1 MADKTESF
9 EDKLRSI
16 LAQFEFSKT
25 IREYDLKGIHFRAYM
40 YVPERHP
47 DTNEVFY
54 EREDDAHLL
63 KVSKKYISCVKCIN
77 HRELLVIPEV
87 VVPTS

>member
-1 MADKTESF
+1 MAGKTESF

-54 EREDDAHLL
+54 EREDVAHLL
-63 KVSKKYISCVKCIN
+63 ESKQQNIS
-77 HRELLVIPEV
+77 LVL
-87 VVPTS
+87 SA